1 MSETESSD
9 GVRFGRTL
17 IDAVVGELVDQPV
30 EGIIY
35 PANTRG
41 VMGAGPAS
49 SVRFAGGL
57 EVEREAMSLAPLD
70 QGKAVVTTSGMLQE
84 RGIRSVIH
92 AVIAPGLG
100 DVPKL
105 PIVVRAVE
113 SALQMAT
120 DQRIHTLSM
129 PLIGI
134 SSEAS
139 SEERTRVAES
149 LVETVVKYVRRP
161 GARIERVVF
170 ACRFGDDQLLLQN
183 AINSARQRSWTTP
196 A

>member
-1 MSETESSD
+1 M
-9 GVRFGRTL
+9 
-17 IDAVVGELVDQPV
+17 
-30 EGIIY
+30 
-35 PANTRG
+35 
-41 VMGAGPAS
+41 
-49 SVRFAGGL
+49 
-57 EVEREAMSLAPLD
+57 
-70 QGKAVVTTSGMLQE
+70 
-84 RGIRSVIH
+84 IH